1 MVGFVHAVTV
11 CQALPLITG
20 SGGVMADN
28 DPQFLGLV
36 ELGEQI
42 RARRVSPVEVTSA
55 ALDRIS
61 RLDGALKSFSTVTAE
76 AALAAARI
84 AGEELAEGRWRGPLH
99 GVPVAVKDLC
109 WMKDT
114 PTAHG
119 MPLLRE
125 NRPSEDGTVVARL
138 RAAGA
143 VILGKLQQTEGAL
156 GLHHP
161 DIDPPVN
168 PWNPDLWTGVSSS
181 GSGVATAAGL
191 CYGAIGTDT
200 GGSIR
205 LPSSCNGVTGLKPTW
220 GRVSRY
226 GAFELAA
233 TLDHIG
239 PMARSAADCGAM
251 LGAIAGADPKDPTA
265 APEPVPDY
273 LAGLRN
279 DLRGMTIGV
288 DHRLVSQGVDEETG
302 ATFDEALRTLAR
314 LGAEIRE
321 IDFPDPTQVIDD
333 WTPLCGIETAVAHEN
348 LYPAH
353 KEAYGPGLAG
363 FIELG
368 LKLSAVDYQKIVLR
382 REAFRGQLRALF
394 EDIDLIAMPTLS
406 FAAPTLAKMASIV
419 SDPSV
424 LQGVLRFN
432 CPFDMTGSP
441 TITLPA
447 GAAANGGCI
456 GFQLVGRHFDE
467 ARLVAAGHAFQSH
480 TDWHRR
486 HPTL

>member
-1 MVGFVHAVTV
+1 
-11 CQALPLITG
+11 
-20 SGGVMADN
+20 MAGD
-28 DPQFLGLV
+28 DPQYLGLV
-36 ELGEQI
+36 ELGESI
-42 RARRVSPVEVTSA
+42 RARRLSPVEVARA
-55 ALDRIS
+55 ALDRIN
-61 RLDGALKSFSTVTAE
+61 RLDGALKSFSTITAE
-76 AALAAARI
+76 TALAEAQVA
-84 AGEELAEGRWRGPLH
+84 EQELAEGRSRGPLH

-125 NRPSEDGTVVARL
+125 NRPAEDGAVVARL

-191 CYGAIGTDT
+191 CYGSIGTDT

-205 LPSSCNGVTGLKPTW
+205 LPSTCNGVTGLKPTW

-239 PMARSAADCGAM
+239 PMARSAVDCGAM

-273 LAGLRN
+273 LANLR
-279 DLRGMTIGV
+279 DDVRGAIIGV
-288 DHRLVSQGVDEETG
+288 DSRLVSKGVDEETG
-302 ATFDEALRTLAR
+302 AAFDEALRTLAR

-321 IDFPDPTQVIDD
+321 INFPDPTQVIDD
-333 WTPLCGIETAVAHEN
+333 WTPLCGVETAVAHEK

-353 KEAYGPGLAG
+353 KEAYGPGLAS

-368 LKLSAVDYQKIVLR
+368 QKLSAMDYQKIVLR
-382 REAFRGQLRALF
+382 REAFRGQVRALF
-394 EDIDLIAMPTLS
+394 QDVDLIAMPALG
-406 FAAPTLAKMASIV
+406 FAAPTLAKMASIT

-467 ARLVAAGHAFQSH
+467 ARLVNAGHAFQSH
-480 TDWHRR
+480 TNWHKRR
-486 HPTL
+486 PPL